1 MTTDALKMKWDM
13 DVFFPGGSKSKH
25 FEDYRKSISE
35 DLQQVKLTIADLPL
49 ELNDDAVKAWRDLMV
64 LIEDLDM
71 RLHHA
76 GSFAFCLAA
85 QDVNDEHATVI
96 IQELSSMEAEIETI
110 KTGVEELAIALDD
123 DQWKNLLAD
132 ERLKDSLFYWNER
145 RRKARLRM
153 EPKME
158 KLATKLAVDGY
169 HAWNRLYSKI
179 AGDLR
184 ADFEEDGETKTLSM
198 GQLAN
203 KMSSPDRDIR
213 RRAFESLEASWKTR
227 DSLAAMELNSIAG
240 FRLSL
245 YEARGWES
253 PVLEP
258 FMLSRVRPETI
269 EAMWKAIAGGL
280 DRITD
285 YIKAKKK
292 LLGIDRFR
300 WYDQNAPVGKVTKTY
315 SYEEASDFVVKHL
328 SGFSKELGDFAA
340 MAIRDRWVEAE
351 DRSGKAAGGFCAGFP
366 AAKQSRIF
374 MTYSGNYN
382 EMMTLAHELGHAYHS
397 WVLRDIGYYGRHY
410 TMALA
415 ETASTFN
422 EMLVTDAALGDAV
435 HESEKLSLL
444 DSKVNEHF
452 TMFCNIRARY
462 LFDLMF
468 HDERKRGPVP
478 KDRLN
483 ELMVQAQ
490 KEAFGD
496 ILADDGYHPMFWA
509 SKLHFSETEVPF
521 YNFPYTF
528 GHLFAS
534 GIYARAKEEGPAF
547 ADKYR
552 SLLVDTGRMTCE
564 DVARNNLGVD
574 LTADGFWNEAVGR
587 ALEDAGLFLKLAK
600 AGR

>member
-1 MTTDALKMKWDM
+1 MTEDSANLRWDM
-13 DVFFPGGSKSKH
+13 DVFFPGGSKSKQY
-25 FEDYRKSISE
+25 ENYRQAIS
-35 DLQQVKLTIADLPL
+35 ADLERAAQAISQLPL
-49 ELNDDAVKAWRDLMV
+49 DIEGGAAQAWRDLMA

-76 GSFAFCLAA
+76 GSFAFCLSA
-85 QDVNDEHATVI
+85 QDVNDEHAMVI

-110 KTGVEELAIALDD
+110 KTGVEELAISLEDD
-123 DQWKNLLAD
+123 AWEKLLAD
-132 ERLKDSLFYWNER
+132 DRLEDAVFYWGER
-145 RRKARLRM
+145 RRKARLKM

-179 AGDLR
+179 AGDLSTE
-184 ADFEEDGETKTLSM
+184 FEEDGETKTLSM

-203 KMSSPDRDIR
+203 KMSSPDREIR
-213 RRAFESLEASWKTR
+213 RQAFEKMEACWKSK
-227 DSLAAMELNSIAG
+227 DALAAMELNSIAG

-253 PVLEP
+253 PVFEP
-258 FMLSRVRPETI
+258 FMLSRVKPETI
-269 EAMWKAIAGGL
+269 DAMWKAIAGGL
-280 DRITD
+280 DRIAD
-285 YIKAKKK
+285 YVEAKKK
-292 LLGIDRFR
+292 LLGIDEFR
-300 WYDQNAPVGKVTKTY
+300 WYDQNAPVGEVNKTY

-328 SGFSKELGDFAA
+328 SGFSKELGDFAR
-340 MAIRDRWVEAE
+340 MAINDRWVEAE
-351 DRSGKAAGGFCAGFP
+351 DRSGKAAGGFCTGFP

-397 WVLRDIGYYGRHY
+397 WVFRDVGYYGRHY

-422 EMLVTDAALGDAV
+422 EMLVTDAALGEAG
-435 HESEKLSLL
+435 EASEKLSLL

-483 ELMVQAQ
+483 DLMVKAQ
-490 KEAFGD
+490 KEAFGN
-496 ILADDGYHPMFWA
+496 ILADDGYHAMFWA
-509 SKLHFSETEVPF
+509 SKLHFSETGVPF

-534 GIYARAKEEGPAF
+534 GIYARAREEGPAF
-547 ADKYR
+547 ADGYR
-552 SLLVDTGRMTCE
+552 ALLVDTGRMTCE
-564 DVARNNLGVD
+564 DVARKNLGVD
-574 LTADGFWNEAVGR
+574 LSADRFWNDAVGK
-587 ALEDAGLFLKLAK
+587 ALEEVDMFLKLA
-600 AGR
+600 GT